1 MAFRVYGSF
10 KGSSKGVQKHSVGF
24 RSFGVPSRA
33 PLRVPLR
40 GLYGCFL
47 GFRVFWGSFK
57 VGFLSRVHYNM
68 YKYWTSGEKSID
80 FCFIMVP

>member
-47 GFRVFWGSFK
+47 GFRVFG
-57 VGFLSRVHYNM
+57 
-68 YKYWTSGEKSID
+68 
-80 FCFIMVP
+80 VPLR

>member
-33 PLRVPLR
+33 PLRVPEGPIRMLF
-40 GLYGCFL
+40 G
-47 GFRVFWGSFK
+47 V
-57 VGFLSRVHYNM
+57 
-68 YKYWTSGEKSID
+68 
-80 FCFIMVP
+80 